1 MRKRAAEYQTRVT
14 GQPANRSYKVKN
26 TKFDGYKNGKLI
38 EAKANYKQFINK
50 KKNVFHEFFQKK
62 GQKKLLDQAERQVE
76 AANGTPIQW
85 ICKDKELVNVLK
97 KLFAAKTEKGLHL
110 IELIHHP

>member
-14 GQPANRSYKVKN
+14 DQSANRSYKVKN

-50 KKNVFHEFFQKK
+50 KENVFHEFFQKK
-62 GQKKLLDQAERQVE
+62 GQKKLLDQAARQVE

-97 KLFAAKTEKGLHL
+97 KLFAANTEKGLHL